1 MSGAASQ
8 SPAPRVSL
16 VDKDPSSDQQ
26 GHRCADVRCRRNGC
40 QVVQVYTAGDIEI
53 VAWQARG
60 YAWFGVPMR
69 VPPVLEQAA
78 NLTQTNPVFVR
89 PCRTAPFGLQAEMRP
104 AESSRHNAAK
114 RNTRCMRTTRCILA
128 QVEGKTVLGCD
139 NHRRPLQ
146 PLVTSDRT
154 PSTLQDWRLAQEY
167 FKSGWRV

>member
-1 MSGAASQ
+1 MWIKIRLATSRGTVARMSGADEMAARWFKCIQ
-8 SPAPRVSL
+8 QVILRLSPGKQE
-16 VDKDPSSDQQ
+16 D
-26 GHRCADVRCRRNGC
+26 
-40 QVVQVYTAGDIEI
+40 
-53 VAWQARG
+53 
-60 YAWFGVPMR
+60 AWFGVPMR

-154 PSTLQDWRLAQEY
+154 PSTLQGWRSAQEY